1 MAVFNMQKPT
11 TKPVGNPAI
20 GYNKPQNASAAE
32 AFSMGGSKPADYTKP
47 GQTVRPPGSA
57 GYADYS
63 KPQPTKPPMQ
73 GPNHTLP
80 YWYRNSGQQ
89 QYGPPQQI
97 TPIGPQLQMQATP
110 AQPPQSGGGFGY
122 SPIGG
127 SFGGGGSADQGRLAA
142 ALQRLFGY

>member
-20 GYNKPQNASAAE
+20 GYNKPQNASAAD
-32 AFSMGGSKPADYTKP
+32 AFSIGGSKPADYTKP

-73 GPNHTLP
+73 GPSHTLP
-80 YWYRNSGQQ
+80 YWYRRDQAAPPS
-89 QYGPPQQI
+89 YTMPVGP
-97 TPIGPQLQMQATP
+97 GVQMQANI
-110 AQPPQSGGGFGY
+110 QPQGGGYGY
-122 SPIGG
+122 SQLNNN
-127 SFGGGGSADQGRLAA
+127 FGGGNQNQGRLAEVVS
-142 ALQRLFGY
+142 RLFGY